1 MAGGLRQPHV
11 PGNHRGKDLAREV
24 ALDLL
29 RHLEGEVGPAIV
41 HGQQQPLQ
49 GDGGVQPP
57 LHDADGG
64 QQVAEAFQGIVF
76 ALDRHQHGIRRAQ
89 AVEGEQ
95 FQGGG
100 AVNEDEVIVCLHLG
114 QGVLQPI
121 LPAVQ
126 GDHLHRSPGQPFV
139 GRQHIAV
146 LGVDDGV
153 LHRCAADENVV
164 NGGKHRPLI
173 HAKARGGVALGVKV
187 AHQDLCP
194 GLLQAGGQVHAAGG
208 FPHPAFLVDK
218 GDGFGHGFPSFPEP
232 CGSCELVTG

>member
-1 MAGGLRQPHV
+1 MPWLGASDSRTF
-11 PGNHRGKDLAREV
+11 RGIT
-24 ALDLL
+24 
-29 RHLEGEVGPAIV
+29 VGPAIV

-139 GRQHIAV
+139 GWQHIAV

-164 NGGKHRPLI
+164 NGGNTAPLSTP
-173 HAKARGGVALGVKV
+173 KPEVALPWGSKSHTRTFAPASCRQAARFTQLVVFPTPPFWLTKAMV
-187 AHQDLCP
+187 LAMVS
-194 GLLQAGGQVHAAGG
+194 LLSRNPAVLVNWLLGK
-208 FPHPAFLVDK
+208 FP
-218 GDGFGHGFPSFPEP
+218 
-232 CGSCELVTG
+232 